1 MDTGLRDPLTD
12 SSSEKLSI
20 AKRVKI
26 AARLQ
31 VSNIDL
37 FGKDEEPVWMKLFS
51 WSLEDHEITS
61 HLALQLLK
69 VELTQDTLIK
79 RFDNGHSSE
88 FWLPYILD
96 DYDPAQF
103 APQRYDLPPL
113 TQPMNDFGLRISITR

>member
-12 SSSEKLSI
+12 SPSEKLSI

-51 WSLEDHEITS
+51 WSLEEHEITS
-61 HLALQLLK
+61 HLALQPLK

-79 RFDNGHSSE
+79 
-88 FWLPYILD
+88 Y
-96 DYDPAQF
+96 
-103 APQRYDLPPL
+103 L
-113 TQPMNDFGLRISITR
+113 TTDTAANFGCHIS